1 MRLRVVVK
9 LGGHAFPLKLDVAEL
24 AGFVK
29 TFRKLRAA
37 GHGLVV
43 VAGGGAGARSYIK
56 AARGLGANE
65 AVCDQLGVEVA
76 RLNAGLLVAGLGEDA
91 YPVVPACLE
100 EFRVAFES
108 GKIVVLGGLLPGQ
121 STDAVAALISELVG
135 ADMMVKATDTEG
147 VFTADPKR
155 DPKAKK
161 LEKVS
166 YSELGNMV
174 SGKSVKAGGYELLDV
189 VALRI
194 LERSKTRLRV
204 VDGRKPRNIE
214 LAVKGGKVGT
224 LVT

>member
-1 MRLRVVVK
+1 MRVVVK
-9 LGGHAFPLKLDVAEL
+9 LGGHAFPLKVDAEGL
-24 AGFVK
+24 AGFVRA
-29 TFRKLRAA
+29 FRKLRAM
-37 GHGLVV
+37 GHELVV
-43 VAGGGAGARSYIK
+43 VAGGGAGARYYIK

-65 AVCDQLGVEVA
+65 AVCDQFGIEVA
-76 RLNAGLLVAGLGEDA
+76 KLNAELLVAGLGEDA
-91 YPVVPACLE
+91 YPVVPARLE

-166 YSELGNMV
+166 YGELENIV
-174 SGKSVKAGGYELLDV
+174 SGKSVKAGGYELLDL

-194 LERSKTRLRV
+194 LERSRISLRV
-204 VDGRKPRNIE
+204 VDGRDPRNIE
-214 LAVKGGKVGT
+214 RAIKGEKVGT

>member
-1 MRLRVVVK
+1 LRVVVK
-9 LGGHAFPLKLDVAEL
+9 LGGHAFPLKLDAEGL
-24 AGFVK
+24 AGFVRV
-29 TFRKLRAA
+29 FRKLRAM
-37 GHGLVV
+37 GHELVV
-43 VAGGGAGARSYIK
+43 VAGGGAGARSYIE

-65 AVCDQLGVEVA
+65 AVCDQFGIEVA
-76 RLNAGLLVAGLGEDA
+76 RLNAELLVVGFGGDA

-135 ADMMVKATDTEG
+135 ADIMIKATDTEG

-161 LEKVS
+161 LEKIS
-166 YSELGNMV
+166 YKEFKKMV
-174 SGKSVKAGGYELLDV
+174 SEKSVKAGEYELLDL

-204 VDGRKPRNIE
+204 VDGRDPRNIE
-214 LAVKGGKVGT
+214 RAVKGEKVGT